1 MVPAALLPRPSKTE
15 AEDPMNREM
24 LMLVDAISREKT
36 VELDVVFGAVEAAL
50 ASASKKLHGGEVDMR
65 VAVDRETG
73 NYETFRRWLVVPD
86 EAGLQNPDAEEMLSD
101 ALDRIPDIEEGD
113 YIEEAVDSVPIG
125 RIGAQ
130 AAKQVILQ
138 KIRDAE
144 REQLLND
151 FLSRGEKIFVG
162 TVKRLDKGDIIV
174 ESGRVEGRLKRTEM
188 IPKENLRTGDRVRAY
203 LMGVDPTQ
211 RGPQIMLSRN
221 APGFMIELFAQE
233 VPEIEQGLLEIKSC
247 ARDAGSRAKIAVVS
261 HDRRVDPIGTCV
273 GVRGSR
279 VNGVTNELAGERVD
293 IVLWSDD
300 PAQFV
305 IGALAPA
312 NVQSIVVD
320 EERHAMDVV
329 VDEEN
334 LAIAIGRGGQNVRLA
349 SELTGWRINIMS
361 AEESQAKQATESDSV
376 RKIFVEKLDVDEEV
390 ADILIAEGFT
400 SLEEVAYVPLQEFL
414 EIESFDEDTVNEL
427 RTRAKDALLTAEIK
441 IEEQVDEVSQDLR
454 DLEGLS
460 PELIPQLA
468 GGGIHTRDDL
478 ADLAVDEL
486 TELTGI
492 DDETAKVL
500 IMKAREHWFTA

>member
-1 MVPAALLPRPSKTE
+1 
-15 AEDPMNREM
+15 MNREL
-24 LMLVDAISREKT
+24 LMLVDAIAREKS
-36 VELDVVFGAVEAAL
+36 VEREVVFEAVEAAL

-65 VAVDRETG
+65 VSVDRETG
-73 NYETFRRWLVVPD
+73 QYETFRRWHVVPN
-86 EAGLQNPDAEEMLSD
+86 EAGLQLPDSEKLLFEAQEEID
-101 ALDRIPDIEEGD
+101 DIEEGD
-113 YIEEAVDSVPIG
+113 YIEEQVESVSIG

-151 FLSRGEKIFVG
+151 FLSRGDKIFVG
-162 TVKRLDKGDIIV
+162 TVKRLDKGDLVV
-174 ESGRVEGRLKRTEM
+174 ESGRVEGRLKRSEL
-188 IPKENLRTGDRVRAY
+188 IAKENLRTGDRVRAFITE
-203 LMGVDPTQ
+203 VDTTQ
-211 RGPQIMLSRN
+211 RGPQIMLSRS
-221 APGFMIELFAQE
+221 APGFMMELFRHE
-233 VPEIEQGLLEIKSC
+233 VPEVEQGLLEIKSC

-261 HDRRVDPIGTCV
+261 HDKRVDPIGTCV

-279 VNGVTNELAGERVD
+279 VNAVTNELAGERVD
-293 IVLWSDD
+293 IVLWSGD

-320 EERHAMDVV
+320 EEKHAMDVV

-361 AEESQAKQATESDSV
+361 AEESAQKQAGESDSI
-376 RKIFVEKLDVDEEV
+376 RKLFVDKLDVDPEV

-400 SLEEVAYVPLQEFL
+400 TLEEVAYVPLQEML
-414 EIESFDEDTVNEL
+414 EMESFDEGTVHEL
-427 RTRAKDALLTAEIK
+427 RARAKDALLTMEIVR
-441 IEEQVDEVSQDLR
+441 EEKLEGVSQDLR
-454 DLEGLS
+454 DLEGLDATM
-460 PELIPQLA
+460 IPKLTE
-468 GGGIHTRDDL
+468 GGVLTREDF

-486 TELTGI
+486 TELTGMAE
-492 DDETAKVL
+492 DEAKAL
-500 IMKAREHWFTA
+500 IMKAREHWFDA